1 MAGVPVADAAGA
13 ALLTHGREQGPETM
27 LDLARRLALDDFHY
41 LLPVAAGHSWYPG
54 RFMERPEANEPML
67 SYALAAYGALVER
80 LEREGWPA
88 ERLALVG
95 FSQGACLTLEYV
107 ARHPR
112 RYGAVAGLTG
122 SLIGPPGALTT
133 PAPGSLEGTP
143 LLITTAEED
152 EWIPVERT
160 RESAAVLEAAG
171 AEVDLQIMPP
181 GEHGVDDEEVDFLRA
196 LLRKETG

>member
-1 MAGVPVADAAGA
+1 VVAGVAVAEAAAA
-13 ALLTHGREQGPETM
+13 ALFTHGRDQGPETM
-27 LDLARRLALDDFHY
+27 LELVDRLALDGLHY
-41 LLPVAAGHSWYPG
+41 LLPVAAGRSWYPG
-54 RFMERPEANEPML
+54 RFMEPTESNEPML
-67 SYALAAYGALVER
+67 TYALDAFGALVER
-80 LEREGWPA
+80 LESEGWPP

-122 SLIGPPGALTT
+122 SLLGPPGELTRPPAGAL
-133 PAPGSLEGTP
+133 AGTP

-171 AEVDLQIMPP
+171 AEVDLRIMPP
-181 GEHGVDDEEVDFLRA
+181 GEHGVDDEEVDALRA
-196 LLRKETG
+196 LLTS